1 MVPVVKKN
9 GKIRICVDLKRLN
22 KAVKRKKKIMLPN
35 LDDVLPKLAGAKY
48 FSKLDASSGFY
59 QVPLHEDKWKLTTF
73 ITPLGRSSVWDNI
86 SAGDF
91 QT

>member
-1 MVPVVKKN
+1 
-9 GKIRICVDLKRLN
+9 
-22 KAVKRKKKIMLPN
+22 MLPN